1 MTPRSRALTSSGS
14 LTAGAKGGGERLDY
28 MLRNGEILRGYMIHL
43 IDEDVKCRGPLRK
56 ARKEGDERT
65 IEAAMQPAAA
75 IANEIV
81 NMMHQ
86 LLELLDELADTCA
99 DDGKRFIAASADLA
113 MGAIHACRRYVLEL
127 ASHSSDDT
135 YQYIVRREN
144 EITLEACSARYDS
157 ILAKTGY

>member
-1 MTPRSRALTSSGS
+1 
-14 LTAGAKGGGERLDY
+14 
-28 MLRNGEILRGYMIHL
+28 
-43 IDEDVKCRGPLRK
+43 
-56 ARKEGDERT
+56 
-65 IEAAMQPAAA
+65 MQPAAA

-144 EITLEACSARYDS
+144 EITLEACTARYDS